1 MNAKAEQ
8 AIKDFLTA
16 MGLDLTARHMEQT
29 PARVVELYEY
39 LLGGR
44 PERIPALWGRPFPTD
59 SRGLIA
65 IRHIPFYSLCEHH
78 LVPFFGEVYIAYLPH
93 NGMAAGF
100 SKFAR
105 VIGELARQPQLQER
119 LTQEIAEAIGQ
130 GIAAEGV
137 LVIVEARQLCMML
150 RSEIAPDTTTL
161 TTASSGRLQTD
172 ASLRQEAWSLLMKGE
187 NKHAPSA

>member
-16 MGLDLTARHMEQT
+16 MGIDLTARHMEQT
-29 PARVVELYEY
+29 PARVVQLYEH
-39 LLGGR
+39 LLSGESG
-44 PERIPALWGRPFPTD
+44 RIPALWGNPFPTD
-59 SRGLIA
+59 NHGLIA
-65 IRHIPFYSLCEHH
+65 IRNIPFYSICEHH
-78 LVPFFGEVYIAYLPH
+78 LVPFFGAVHIAYLPRS
-93 NGMAAGF
+93 GMAAGF

-119 LTQEIAEAIGQ
+119 LTQEIAEAIEQ
-130 GIAAEGV
+130 GLAAEGV

-161 TTASSGRLQTD
+161 TTADSGRLQTD

-187 NKHAPSA
+187 NKHDSLA